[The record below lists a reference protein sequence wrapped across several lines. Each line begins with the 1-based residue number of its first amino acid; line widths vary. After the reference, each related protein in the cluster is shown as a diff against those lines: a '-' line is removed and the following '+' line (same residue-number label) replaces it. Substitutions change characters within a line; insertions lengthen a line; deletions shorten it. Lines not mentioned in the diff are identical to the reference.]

1 MAALKISD
9 MRTVKEATAA
19 EAMPT
24 SGLQLESRAD
34 ASLHHQGEG
43 TAASHQKE
51 CVLGKS
57 VSRTHQSL
65 HLLWDTA

>member
-24 SGLQLESRAD
+24 SGLQLQSRAD
-34 ASLHHQGEG
+34 ADASLPP
-43 TAASHQKE
+43 
-51 CVLGKS
+51 LGGGVEPKVSIKS
-57 VSRTHQSL
+57 SNTEL
-65 HLLWDTA
+65 HS